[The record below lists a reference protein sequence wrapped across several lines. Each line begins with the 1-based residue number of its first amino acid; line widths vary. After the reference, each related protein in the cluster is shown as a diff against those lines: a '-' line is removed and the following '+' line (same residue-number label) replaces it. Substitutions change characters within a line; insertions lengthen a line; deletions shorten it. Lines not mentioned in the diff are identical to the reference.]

1 MNCPPFSEPPPSSEP
16 PPASKLSPPAKQVP
30 FSEQQ
35 VRDDLVNYARSLFQR
50 GLSSGGSGN
59 ISVKLPDGSFLV
71 TPTNSCLGELDSQ
84 TLSKLDTEG
93 NHISGDKPSKEVPM
107 HLAMYRA
114 RPTCGAVVHL
124 HSPYLTA
131 LSCLTNIDHT
141 NCLPPITPYY
151 VMRIGRLPLLSY
163 MKPGDPAIA
172 AVLADTARDHNA
184 ALLANHGP
192 VVSGSTLR
200 EAVFNAEELE
210 DTARLYFLIKPYDY
224 SQLTTSSI
232 DELAQSYR
240 NKIG

>member
-1 MNCPPFSEPPPSSEP
+1 MEP

-84 TLSKLDTEG
+84 TLSKLDAEG

-114 RPTCGAVVHL
+114 RSTCGAVVHL

-172 AVLADTARDHNA
+172 TALADTARDHNA
-184 ALLANHGP
+184 VLLANHGP
-192 VVSGSTLR
+192 VVSGSTL
-200 EAVFNAEELE
+200 
-210 DTARLYFLIKPYDY
+210 
-224 SQLTTSSI
+224 
-232 DELAQSYR
+232 
-240 NKIG
+240 

>member
-1 MNCPPFSEPPPSSEP
+1 MNTMP
-16 PPASKLSPPAKQVP
+16 L
-30 FSEQQ
+30 SEQQ
-35 VRDDLVNYARSLFQR
+35 LRDDLVNYGRSLFQR

-59 ISVKLPDGSFLV
+59 ISAKLPDGGFLV

-84 TLSKLDTEG
+84 TLSKLDAEG
-93 NHISGDKPSKEVPM
+93 HYLSGDKPSKEVPM
-107 HLAMYRA
+107 HLAVYQS
-114 RPTCGAVVHL
+114 RPQCGAVVHL

-131 LSCLTNIDHT
+131 LSCLTDIDQT
-141 NCLPPITPYY
+141 NCLPSITPYY
-151 VMRIGRLPLLSY
+151 VMRIGQLPLLPY

-172 AVLADTARDHNA
+172 SALAESALSHNA

-210 DTARLYFLIKPYDY
+210 DTARLYFLLKPYAY
-224 SQLTTSSI
+224 TQLSASDI
-232 DELAQSYR
+232 DELRQVYR

>member
-1 MNCPPFSEPPPSSEP
+1 MNSPPFSEPPPSSEP

-84 TLSKLDTEG
+84 TLSKLDAEG

-114 RPTCGAVVHL
+114 RSTCGAVVHL

-141 NCLPPITPYY
+141 NCLPPHYT
-151 VMRIGRLPLLSY
+151 LLCDAHRASSFVVLY
-163 MKPGDPAIA
+163 ETRRSGHCHRPCRYRTRSQCRFAGEPWPGCQWF
-172 AVLADTARDHNA
+172 NA
-184 ALLANHGP
+184 AR
-192 VVSGSTLR
+192 SGVQR
-200 EAVFNAEELE
+200 
-210 DTARLYFLIKPYDY
+210 
-224 SQLTTSSI
+224 
-232 DELAQSYR
+232 
-240 NKIG
+240 